1 MRSLLTRKTGTAA
14 VGLAAWL
21 LLAPSSAPAHL
32 VTTGLGPVYDGIGHL
47 VLTPEDLVPALALA
61 LYCGLRGARISRH
74 AIFVLP
80 ACWLLGGLSGT
91 LVDAGVWYPFSAFS
105 FLLLGILVASDLTL
119 PLQVVTPV
127 TALLGFIHGF
137 FNGQVLKSG
146 PGVPGLLGIM
156 AALFVV
162 VTLSSALVVSVK
174 RPWGRVVVR
183 VMGSWVAASGMLMVG
198 WYLKG
203 GV

>member
-1 MRSLLTRKTGTAA
+1 
-14 VGLAAWL
+14 
-21 LLAPSSAPAHL
+21 
-32 VTTGLGPVYDGIGHL
+32 
-47 VLTPEDLVPALALA
+47 
-61 LYCGLRGARISRH
+61 
-74 AIFVLP
+74 
-80 ACWLLGGLSGT
+80 
-91 LVDAGVWYPFSAFS
+91 
-105 FLLLGILVASDLTL
+105 
-119 PLQVVTPV
+119 
-127 TALLGFIHGF
+127 
-137 FNGQVLKSG
+137 
-146 PGVPGLLGIM
+146 M